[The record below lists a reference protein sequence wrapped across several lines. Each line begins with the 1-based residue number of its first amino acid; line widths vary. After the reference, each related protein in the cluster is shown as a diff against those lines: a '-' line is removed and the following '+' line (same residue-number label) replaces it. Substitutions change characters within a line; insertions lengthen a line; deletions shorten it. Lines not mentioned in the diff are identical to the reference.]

1 MYKQYMKTS
10 DLNYSINTN
19 TLRELT
25 KDFIVLFAMLIS
37 NNSLIDSK
45 NKSNIIWSSAEK
57 Y

>member
-1 MYKQYMKTS
+1 MKTS

-45 NKSNIIWSSAEK
+45 NKSNII
-57 Y
+57 

>member
-1 MYKQYMKTS
+1 MYKQYMRTS
-10 DLNYSINTN
+10 DLNYSININ

-45 NKSNIIWSSAEK
+45 NKSNIIWSSVEK

>member
-1 MYKQYMKTS
+1 MRTS
-10 DLNYSINTN
+10 DLNYSININ

-45 NKSNIIWSSAEK
+45 NKSNII
-57 Y
+57 

>member
-1 MYKQYMKTS
+1 MYKQYMRTS

-45 NKSNIIWSSAEK
+45 NKSNIIWSSVEK